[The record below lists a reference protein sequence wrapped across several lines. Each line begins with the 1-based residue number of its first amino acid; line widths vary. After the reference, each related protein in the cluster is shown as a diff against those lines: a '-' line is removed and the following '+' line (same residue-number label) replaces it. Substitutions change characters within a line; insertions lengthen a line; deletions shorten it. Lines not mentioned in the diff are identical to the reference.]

1 MKKKQISFMIL
12 TIISMFVK
20 DLSTKRRKIKNL
32 CNSEMCKYII
42 YILYYIRDYILLW
55 QKYLN
60 DALTEVIF
68 LYDSQNRAINLHK
81 NE

>member
-1 MKKKQISFMIL
+1 
-12 TIISMFVK
+12 
-20 DLSTKRRKIKNL
+20 
-32 CNSEMCKYII
+32 MCKYII

-68 LYDSQNRAINLHK
+68 LYDSQNCAINLHK